1 MHEGV
6 VRRSPELFQHY
17 DQNGISN
24 KYNSSKGIDPDT
36 PKPDNG
42 TNKTVNTGKSPE
54 KVEENEPEESLNED
68 QRIKKRQLQF
78 IVDELD
84 RLYQSHSS
92 YQVFLKKAREE
103 LIVNKGNG
111 IT

>member
-1 MHEGV
+1 MSEGGTLSKTDAMEKDT
-6 VRRSPELFQHY
+6 SPEQ
-17 DQNGISN
+17 I
-24 KYNSSKGIDPDT
+24 KET
-36 PKPDNG
+36 DNQ
-42 TNKTVNTGKSPE
+42 
-54 KVEENEPEESLNED
+54 ESLNED

-103 LIVNKGNG
+103 LIVNKGIQIISSG
-111 IT
+111 